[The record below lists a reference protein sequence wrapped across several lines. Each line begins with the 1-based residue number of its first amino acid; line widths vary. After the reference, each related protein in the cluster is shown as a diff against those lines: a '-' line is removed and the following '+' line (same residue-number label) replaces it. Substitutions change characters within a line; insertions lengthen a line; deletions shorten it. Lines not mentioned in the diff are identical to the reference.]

1 MNYGVAGSIFTVVV
15 FVCFIGIVIW
25 AFSRRAKK
33 RFDEAQNLVFDDEP
47 TQQTDKKERESSI
60 NE

>member
-1 MNYGVAGSIFTVVV
+1 MDYGLAGSIFTVFV
-15 FVCFIGIVIW
+15 FVTFIGIVIW
-25 AFSRRAKK
+25 AFSSSAKV

-47 TQQTDKKERESSI
+47 MHKKQSSNRESSI

>member
-1 MNYGVAGSIFTVVV
+1 MDYAITGTIFTLVV
-15 FVCFIGIVIW
+15 FVFFIGIVLW
-25 AFSRRAKK
+25 AFSKKAKT

-47 TQQTDKKERESSI
+47 QQQKRESEI